1 MPRILKDAIPGE
13 SMAQDDVN
21 ARHMIW
27 EAEFGVK
34 VAVVWCDEGG
44 MFCFFCVNGVVQ
56 KNNTKQF

>member
-13 SMAQDDVN
+13 SLAQDDVN

-44 MFCFFCVNGVVQ
+44 IFWDFFCVNGVQ
-56 KNNTKQF
+56 